1 MVAKKGGSRGGMGGA
16 DDAEEE
22 LARTPLQAI
31 IFADS
36 FTTKFRPITLERPK
50 VTLLSIPLTDFSFRC
65 RYSLATVTSV
75 PGNLNL
81 CFFS

>member
-1 MVAKKGGSRGGMGGA
+1 MVAKKGGSKGGGMVGA

-31 IFADS
+31 VLADS

-50 VTLLSIPLTDFSFRC
+50 VSFNTLTRFSFC
-65 RYSLATVTSV
+65 RFYYY
-75 PGNLNL
+75 LNRVNDK
-81 CFFS
+81 